1 MAEDSYRAAPALRY
15 ILLVFGAWF
24 AGAPIVA
31 VTADVS
37 AEAIAGALSRYAA
50 SCGVRVNV
58 ASRWHAD
65 RRLDEAAAS
74 WAQGASLHD
83 AIEGSGYTASA
94 ASGIHIENASAER
107 GSTPG
112 ASTCRAL
119 RNEVL
124 GDAGMHARGDD
135 VWFVL
140 AAPIDLPVAGEDARV
155 DAQALVLV
163 NQVRAEPQQCG
174 SRAMPPAAPLRL
186 SVQLNEAAGE
196 HARDM
201 AQHHYFEHRDRNGR
215 TSADRVRATGYAEQR
230 VGENIAYGALSTR
243 DAIAGWLKSPG
254 HCENLMD
261 PDFQQMGIAFARE
274 QGANTHVYWV
284 QVLAAPKAARH

>member
-1 MAEDSYRAAPALRY
+1 MAEDSYRTAPGLRY
-15 ILLVFGAWF
+15 VLLVFGAWF
-24 AGAPIVA
+24 TGGPIVA
-31 VTADVS
+31 VAADVLS
-37 AEAIAGALSRYAA
+37 DANSGALSRYAA

-83 AIEGSGYTASA
+83 AIERSGYAATA
-94 ASGIHIENASAER
+94 ASGIHVENASAEK

-124 GDAGMHARGDD
+124 RDAGRHARGDD
-135 VWFVL
+135 LWFVL
-140 AAPIDLPVAGEDARV
+140 AAPIDLPVAGEDAGV
-155 DAQALVLV
+155 DAQALTLV
-163 NQVRAEPQQCG
+163 NQARAEPQQCG
-174 SRAMPPAAPLRL
+174 SRAMPPAAPLRM
-186 SVQLNEAAGE
+186 SAQLNEAAGE

-201 AQHHYFEHRDRNGR
+201 AKHHYFDHPDRNGR

-261 PDFQQMGIAFARE
+261 PEFKEMGIAFARE
-274 QGANTHVYWV
+274 QGASTNVYWV
-284 QVLAAPKAARH
+284 QVLAAPKPARH